1 MNIFKSIYD
10 LFSTNVWAAYF
21 ICLGVSLVLG
31 VLLSFAY
38 LRVKKGF
45 VYTKFMPLTI
55 MLIAP
60 IMAAL
65 VGLLNVRNTELE
77 ASDTI
82 RVGLV
87 LTAGIALTRFRSD
100 KLKIE
105 DMLYL
110 VIASAIGIILGIG
123 YATYGAITTVA
134 LILVMLVLHAF
145 KFGEDEG
152 GLLSIR
158 IKVPE
163 ELNQDGVFEEIF
175 KEHCQTY
182 ALESVRTVE
191 YGQLYEL
198 RYDVTLK
205 KGESVKNLVDE
216 VRLHNGNLEVVLSV
230 AERG

>member
-1 MNIFKSIYD
+1 
-10 LFSTNVWAAYF
+10 
-21 ICLGVSLVLG
+21 
-31 VLLSFAY
+31 
-38 LRVKKGF
+38 
-45 VYTKFMPLTI
+45 MPLTI

-123 YATYGAITTVA
+123 YATYGAITAVA

-163 ELNQDGVFEEIF
+163 ELNQDGVFDEIF

-198 RYDVTLK
+198 RYDLTLK
-205 KGESVKNLVDE
+205 KGESAKSLVDE